1 MSQKISQTQK
11 RYSLFVLAI
20 LLLLLGGAALS
31 MGPKYSAIRSFAGV
45 AFVVAVYLT
54 RVSNVHARST
64 LAVTSDPASNRLG
77 RLMWIVGFAL
87 LVVLGISFLYLYKD
101 ALDGYHEVLPVY
113 LFAAAL
119 KQSSTKQQ
127 TTILLVD
134 AFESGGNRNQ

>member
-1 MSQKISQTQK
+1 MMSQKIPQTQK

-31 MGPKYSAIRSFAGV
+31 IGPKYSAIRSFAGV
-45 AFVVAVYLT
+45 AFIVAVYLI
-54 RVSNVHARST
+54 RVSNVHTRST
-64 LAVTSDPASNRLG
+64 LAVSSNPASNRPG

-113 LFAAAL
+113 LFAGVGIACAGVWGYIAS
-119 KQSSTKQQ
+119 K
-127 TTILLVD
+127 LV
-134 AFESGGNRNQ
+134 